1 MSTNTIFEGFTLM
14 ITLPVKA
21 TAPDYHHTGDDISTY
36 EFWEGH
42 KQPVYKGHA
51 MGLGGGTHH
60 TVMQI

>member
-1 MSTNTIFEGFTLM
+1 M